1 LSQTEKQFFVV
12 LPCFGD
18 SKSAQELCH
27 EMNSLEIAPRAIVL
41 LDDSMGIDHYDN
53 LPSNAFVVRATNHLG
68 QQRLLTQFFRH
79 GFADLFRVNDTDVIV
94 VMDSDGEDKVG
105 HIPILIEHLSR
116 NQCSLVLARRASRKS
131 TTKFK
136 FGYIAFRLLSKFLTG
151 KSVNSGT
158 FSASNWNWLKI
169 GVQNKS
175 FNASFSGG
183 LIAAPGNKGSVKLD
197 RDSRRYGVPKVSTNG
212 LVQYA
217 LDLFVSMGRLIA
229 IRIFFYLMFA
239 VLLSIVAII
248 AILALRILELT
259 VPGYASIF
267 IVLIFQTIGLLLV
280 LFLGSLQI
288 ERLLEVREP
297 AATFSVVIHGESKH
311 LLVHPAGVEP
321 TTF

>member
-1 LSQTEKQFFVV
+1 MGQRLALAEKQFFVV

-18 SKSAQELCH
+18 SESAQELCH
-27 EMNSLEIAPRAIVL
+27 EMNLLESAPKAIVV
-41 LDDSMGIDHYDN
+41 LDDSMGIDNYDN
-53 LPSNAFVVRATNHLG
+53 LPGNAFVVRATNHLG

-79 GFADLFRVNDTDVIV
+79 GFADLFQINDTDAVV
-94 VMDSDGEDKVG
+94 VMDSDGEDKVE
-105 HIPILIEHLSR
+105 HIQILIDRLTQ

-131 TTKFK
+131 TLKFK
-136 FGYIAFRLLSKFLTG
+136 FGYLAFRLLSKFLTG

-158 FSASNWNWLKI
+158 FSASYWKWLKI

-183 LIAAPGNKGSVKLD
+183 LIAVPGNKSSVKLD
-197 RDSRRYGVPKVSTNG
+197 RDSRRYGVPKVSING

-229 IRIFFYLMFA
+229 VRIFFYLMFTG
-239 VLLSIVAII
+239 LSSIVII
-248 AILALRILELT
+248 ITILVLRILELT

-297 AATFSVVIHGESKH
+297 PATFSIAVQGEYKQ
-311 LLVHPAGVEP
+311 
-321 TTF
+321 